1 MINISDS
8 AKTYILDV
16 VKNFNA
22 IGLSVSAIK
31 GGCSGMQFKFE
42 LEHDLDSNSD
52 CEYFKIDDNVYFFI
66 KNSALLFIT
75 GSILTYK
82 KTMTGG
88 MLVFEDINSKK
99 NCSCGKSFS

>member
-16 VKNFNA
+16 VKNFKA
-22 IGLSVSAIK
+22 IGLSVCAVK

-42 LEHDLDSNSD
+42 LEHNLDSNSD
-52 CEYFKIDDNVYFFI
+52 CESLKIDDNTYFFV
-66 KNSALLFIT
+66 KNSALLFVA
-75 GSILTYK
+75 GSLLTYK

-88 MLVFEDINSKK
+88 MLVFEDINSKR
-99 NCSCGKSFS
+99 NCSCGKSFA